1 MTVNW
6 EDYYKPSEIVSNKLK
21 ENKLHREKIGQKIHS
36 FIIPIPGTKTEDAT
50 ATNPLDESN
59 SVNESPYNSSD
70 TGIIGQQNTYFG
82 LERTTLN
89 AAGRPV
95 TISST
100 VTKGFDDI
108 NDFLYTSS
116 ILDNGRVS
124 ENQIKTDFIGDLND
138 IIPGT
143 VKIDMNKS
151 MTVQMDD
158 GTYKTINPK
167 EK

>member
-89 AAGRPV
+89 VAGHPV

-124 ENQIKTDFIGDLND
+124 ENQIKTDLIGDLND

-143 VKIDMNKS
+143 VRIDMNKS

-167 EK
+167 ER